1 VARQWIVAWAGR
13 HQRNTWEVLCA
24 EYKRRIRGPVELD
37 ELVIRPRVGGGR
49 ERLEAEGTAL
59 LAALPQ
65 PCRIVALDREGQAL
79 SSEDF
84 AGRLDRW
91 RREWPH
97 PVAFLLGSD
106 LGLAPA
112 VLTRAQLRL
121 SLGPMTLP
129 HELARLLLLEQL
141 YRALAIAAGSAYHRK
156 QPGSLV

>member
-1 VARQWIVAWAGR
+1 MARRWIVAWAGR
-13 HQRNTWEVLCA
+13 HQRSEWEVLCA
-24 EYKRRIRGPVELD
+24 EYTRRIRGALELD

-79 SSEDF
+79 SSEGF
-84 AGRLDRW
+84 AGRLDSW

-97 PVAFLLGSD
+97 PVAFLVGSD
-106 LGLAPA
+106 LGLAPT
-112 VLTRAQLRL
+112 VLSRAQLRL

-129 HELARLLLLEQL
+129 HELARLLLFEQL
-141 YRALAIAAGSAYHRK
+141 YRALAIAAGGAYHRK
-156 QPGSLV
+156 RPASLV